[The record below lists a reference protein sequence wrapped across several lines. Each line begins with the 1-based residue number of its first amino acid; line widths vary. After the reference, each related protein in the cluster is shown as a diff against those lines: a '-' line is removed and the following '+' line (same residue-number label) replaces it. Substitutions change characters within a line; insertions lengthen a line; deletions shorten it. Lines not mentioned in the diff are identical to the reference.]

1 MPQSKADTAH
11 LVSATGPSAAAV
23 AGRFSTGGMPSGPAT
38 SGGSA
43 TGAPNMGKRS
53 EGSAL
58 TSGQGHSHVDAPTG
72 GGSAHGGSAY
82 TGGGAAAGHNARS
95 SDSGN
100 NLVSGAS
107 ATTGAPGSPP
117 PPSAVNTKSSA
128 ATAGHAAPHSNQSTS
143 SQRGR
148 LQQLGQRLNFVT
160 GLGRKKQ
167 TTFADESA
175 AAAAA
180 GGSATPPSA
189 AGAPSALLSAT
200 SGGDMRGLST
210 STGGAGGP
218 GAPGGAS
225 PTVNN
230 VEAFNPPNHPVNPF
244 SYLVTP
250 FRVMAK
256 TKAGAAM
263 GRYTAAALRL
273 KRDGLP
279 PASYMWLWLG
289 NFKRWHKRYFVA
301 SEAPGVL
308 LIYKRANM
316 KGKVWSTSLVD
327 ATVTQDDSHP
337 RQIRLVTPSG
347 TIFLRVLRPEE
358 RQPWLT
364 CLRDSVATYRKH
376 KEVVDT
382 LAAAAG
388 AAGEGE
394 GGPGAVAGALPSVA
408 SNAVDQDME
417 QRRRIRSRVH
427 ERLAELA
434 PHVSEVERHMAA
446 LGSQLANTAAG
457 FGHLSAPLLPH
468 HSSIAAALSA
478 RGTRTL
484 GVSAEH
490 GPAPAPNNVSGSGAA
505 AEPVA
510 PSPTG
515 PSGRQ
520 SHSGRGGAGAAG
532 HAPAGAVA
540 QAADREPSQERLGL
554 IARSRSRSRATAPG
568 VPAATLTGAM
578 GALMEAV
585 RAALHADA
593 LRITTLEAENAALN
607 KTLQIV
613 RANAMRSGARSRGLS
628 TPGVSGAG
636 GASSARATV
645 AAAAAVAGASGH
657 GAGDDDAMSEGSA
670 CTADEDAFD
679 VVEAFDEDD
688 DEGGPFA
695 AHGHYPGAGDEE
707 MEGEDDDEDAEED
720 AAELAQQAEVLNAL
734 EVVRQVEY
742 ISANRNAEQLKNLL
756 AADTPPPPDAEEDE
770 GKGGHK
776 GGKGKGEET
785 DATLGE
791 DEDDDDDD
799 SDAALMATNGGVPS
813 GAGALIRAGS
823 TAYAMGGRA
832 RVYEGR
838 DRLPAPKPLGRG
850 FSIWSILK
858 NMIGRDLTKITMPA
872 TINEPTSMTQRMAEV
887 LENRSLL
894 EKAASTPNSLDRLM
908 LVSCWLLAGY
918 NSQPQ
923 RDNKPFN
930 PLLGETFEWVAPDG
944 TARYLCEQVSHHPPV
959 SCFVGE
965 GAGEQGYSFYGEVE
979 TKTKFWGKAI
989 ECILAGHMEVRLK
1002 AWDEEYR
1009 FNLGTI
1015 TINDV
1020 ILGRFWIDLSCDMKI
1035 RNEKTGETSRLFI
1048 KPCRGVMKERG
1059 KCEGVVYDAFGKE
1072 VWKISG
1078 STMVELNAALTP
1090 AAAAER
1096 GVSAEPQLIW
1106 TRTPEVP
1113 SPNEQYFMTRFAL
1126 GMNDPADPIVPF
1138 LPPTDC
1144 RFRPDI
1150 RALELG
1156 EWNRATSEKLRL
1168 EEKQRTTRKERK
1180 EAGIEYQPRWF
1191 KQVMFGT
1198 KEATQL
1204 ATQPGAVWA
1213 WTGEYWEAREK
1224 KAWGELPD
1232 IY

>member
-1 MPQSKADTAH
+1 MPLHKADTAH
-11 LVSATGPSAAAV
+11 LVSATGPSAAAA
-23 AGRFSTGGMPSGPAT
+23 AGRFSTGGMNSGNAGLAA

-43 TGAPNMGKRS
+43 SGVPNMGKRS

-58 TSGQGHSHVDAPTG
+58 AAGQGHSHSDAHNS
-72 GGSAHGGSAY
+72 GGSAHGGSAF
-82 TGGGAAAGHNARS
+82 TAGAAGPNVNARS

-100 NLVSGAS
+100 HLVSGGSAS
-107 ATTGAPGSPP
+107 GAPGSPP
-117 PPSAVNTKSSA
+117 PPSGLHIKGT
-128 ATAGHAAPHSNQSTS
+128 TASGHPAAPTSTQSTG

-175 AAAAA
+175 AAGGA
-180 GGSATPPSA
+180 GGSATAA
-189 AGAPSALLSAT
+189 AGPSSTLMSAT
-200 SGGDMRGLST
+200 SGGDMRGMSA
-210 STGGAGGP
+210 STGGAGV
-218 GAPGGAS
+218 PGGVS
-225 PTVNN
+225 PTLNN
-230 VEAFNPPNHPVNPF
+230 AEAFNPPNHPVNPF
-244 SYLVTP
+244 SYLATP

-273 KRDGLP
+273 KRDGMP

-327 ATVTQDDSHP
+327 ATVAQDDSHP
-337 RQIRLVTPSG
+337 RQIRLETPSG

-364 CLRDSVATYRKH
+364 CLRDSIATYRKH

-388 AAGEGE
+388 GGGEGE
-394 GGPGAVAGALPSVA
+394 GGHGAVAGALPSVA
-408 SNAVDQDME
+408 SGAVDQDME
-417 QRRRIRSRVH
+417 QRRRIRLRVH

-446 LGSQLANTAAG
+446 LGSQLANAAAG
-457 FGHLSAPLLPH
+457 FGHLSTPLLPH
-468 HSSIAAALSA
+468 HSSVAAALSS
-478 RGTRTL
+478 RGTRVP
-484 GVSAEH
+484 GGSAEH
-490 GPAPAPNNVSGSGAA
+490 GHTSAANNISGSGSAA
-505 AEPVA
+505 DA
-510 PSPTG
+510 PAHSPSG
-515 PSGRQ
+515 PGRQ
-520 SHSGRGGAGAAG
+520 SHNGRGSAG
-532 HAPAGAVA
+532 HASLAGVAA

-554 IARSRSRSRATAPG
+554 LARSRSRSRAAAPG
-568 VPAATLTGAM
+568 APAATLTGAM
-578 GALMEAV
+578 TALMEAV

-613 RANAMRSGARSRGLS
+613 RANANRSGARSRGLS
-628 TPGVSGAG
+628 TPGVSGAA
-636 GASSARATV
+636 GASTARASV
-645 AAAAAVAGASGH
+645 AAAAAAAVAGGTT
-657 GAGDDDAMSEGSA
+657 GADDDAMSDGSA

-688 DEGGPFA
+688 DDGGPFT
-695 AHGHYPGAGDEE
+695 AHGHYPGTGDEE

-742 ISANRNAEQLKNLL
+742 IAANRNAEHLKNLL

-776 GGKGKGEET
+776 GGKGRGEET

-791 DEDDDDDD
+791 DEEDDDDD
-799 SDAALMATNGGVPS
+799 SETALMASTGAAPA

-823 TAYAMGGRA
+823 TAYDMSGRA

-887 LENRSLL
+887 LENRTLL
-894 EKAASTPNSLDRLM
+894 EKAATTPNSLDRLM

-965 GAGEQGYSFYGEVE
+965 GAGEQGYSLYGEVE

-1035 RNEKTGETSRLFI
+1035 RNEKTGETSRLVI
-1048 KPCRGVMKERG
+1048 KPCRGVLKERG
-1059 KCEGVVYDAFGKE
+1059 KCEGTVYDAFGKE

-1078 STMVELNAALTP
+1078 STMVALNAALTP

-1096 GVSAEPQLIW
+1096 GASTEPQLIW
-1106 TRTPEVP
+1106 TRPLGVP
-1113 SPNEQYFMTRFAL
+1113 NPTEQYCMSRFAL
-1126 GMNDPADPIVPF
+1126 GMNDPADPIVQF

-1168 EEKQRTTRKERK
+1168 EEKQRAARKERK
-1180 EAGIEYQPRWF
+1180 EAGIEYQPKWF

-1213 WTGEYWEAREK
+1213 WTGEYWSAREK
-1224 KAWGELPD
+1224 KEWGELPD